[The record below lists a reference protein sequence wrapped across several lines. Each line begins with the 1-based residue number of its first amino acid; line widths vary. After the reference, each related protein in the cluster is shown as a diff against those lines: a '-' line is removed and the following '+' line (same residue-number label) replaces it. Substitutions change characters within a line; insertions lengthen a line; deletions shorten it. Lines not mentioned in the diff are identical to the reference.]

1 MAYLKFDYIN
11 QQPLLLNF
19 VLSSFFSTAVEIRFT
34 STIKENTHVHVD
46 HFVDN

>member
-1 MAYLKFDYIN
+1 MAYLKFVYIN

-19 VLSSFFSTAVEIRFT
+19 VLSSLFKIRFT
-34 STIKENTHVHVD
+34 STIRENTQVHVD